1 MLARICEAERR
12 LLCSPVAIRWGL
24 MLELVRW
31 TLVVW
36 RNRTGLD
43 HSSKWA
49 FLGVSISLFDL
60 VVGEPGA
67 LGRSSPGLLLDF
79 PSTSSAVT

>member
-1 MLARICEAERR
+1 MLARICEGRA
-12 LLCSPVAIRWGL
+12 SPFVFSCCDSMG
-24 MLELVRW
+24 VDVGTC
-31 TLVVW
+31 TLDVVVW